1 MGSQTRGRRTGRRWR
16 LLAAAFVAAVLSL
29 APAPAPVGAA
39 EGPEWQHAL
48 WIAAQLRAD
57 PSPSPAAV
65 LLGGSCAREA
75 IVDDAGWAADVERL
89 GGGEVVTFNLSSR
102 RQTFQQDT
110 ALVKALPE
118 APVIVFIGINAGRF
132 TAPLT
137 SITDTSPPA
146 SKPTWVRHHYRREK
160 MWTPER
166 KAERVEYWLR
176 HRLPVFEERYDEHLG
191 HLELLLAT
199 CVERG
204 YEPVVLALPRNL
216 DALGH
221 VLDAPTTR
229 YLDDGRRLA
238 EAHGARFVD
247 FVPDLGLTSDDFHD
261 LDHLL
266 NSGREVFQAWLAF
279 ETVQQLTADGSAV
292 TADGSVAASD
302 TGDVTAPPSQ
312 PPAVSGE
319 TPSEVGA
326 GPEVV
331 AGGAP
336 VLGLAAAASVAFG
349 VVLAALRGRA
359 VRRAAVDRRSHQRP
373 RRRDV

>member
-1 MGSQTRGRRTGRRWR
+1 MGSTDQGRRTGRRWR
-16 LLAAAFVAAVLSL
+16 LLAAAFAAAVLSL
-29 APAPAPVGAA
+29 SSLPAPAGAA

-48 WIAAQLRAD
+48 WVAAQLRAD
-57 PSPSPAAV
+57 PPSVPTAV

-75 IVDDAGWAADVERL
+75 IVDGAGWAADVERL
-89 GGGEVVTFNLSSR
+89 GGGQVVAYNLSSR

-110 ALVKALPE
+110 ALVEALPE
-118 APVIVFIGINAGRF
+118 APLIVFIGINVGRF
-132 TAPLT
+132 TTSPT

-146 SKPTWVRHHYRREK
+146 SKPAWVRHHYHREK

-166 KAERVEYWLR
+166 KAERLQFWLR

-191 HLELLLAT
+191 HLDLLLAT

-204 YEPVVLALPRNL
+204 YRPVVLALPRNL

-221 VLDAPTTR
+221 ALDAPTQR
-229 YLDDGRRLA
+229 CLDDGRRLA
-238 EAHGARFVD
+238 EAHGAGFVD
-247 FVPDLGLTSDDFHD
+247 FVPDLGLSTDDYFD

-279 ETVQQLTADGSAV
+279 ETVRQLTTDGVADA
-292 TADGSVAASD
+292 ADGSVVAAD

-312 PPAVSGE
+312 PSAVSGE
-319 TPSEVGA
+319 TPSDVSA
-326 GPEVV
+326 GPEIV

-336 VLGLAAAASVAFG
+336 VVGLAAASVTLG

-359 VRRAAVDRRSHQRP
+359 VRRAAKGRRSRQRA
-373 RRRDV
+373 RTRDT